1 MWHSLCL
8 TVTEKF
14 ITWCLT
20 LCIFFIKRKSEDE
33 RVTVAVI
40 TFRKFRP
47 NIHGPREFFRT
58 TEHWFHCISIN
69 IRFGFFVTRF
79 YDSWIIHKDFN
90 NFVESKIM
98 KNRQFREI
106 DIFGESTTTIRELWT
121 TTLSDFLLFVPFQRP
136 FQFSQTI
143 CPKSGYKMFYRLL
156 TAPLIRDPWTV
167 INPFYVSQF
176 LSPFS
181 LFWYILGSLASGPPL
196 SVTQQSNRAKY
207 VPVLPGSALQTLCTK
222 ENLRRSATCLD
233 LVTVTRY
240 HQLKFRIAQI
250 FILITVLSPWTLPC
264 LKNVLRQYL
273 NILQSQRPA
282 SKSLC
287 SLLSFPVSQFY

>member
-14 ITWCLT
+14 ITWRLT

-58 TEHWFHCISIN
+58 TKHWFDCISIN

-167 INPFYVSQF
+167 INPFYASQF
-176 LSPFS
+176 FIAV
-181 LFWYILGSLASGPPL
+181 FIILIYLGIISKRAASQCHTAVKPCQICP
-196 SVTQQSNRAKY
+196 SVTRQ
-207 VPVLPGSALQTLCTK
+207 
-222 ENLRRSATCLD
+222 CLAD
-233 LVTVTRY
+233 TV
-240 HQLKFRIAQI
+240 HQGEFTAQCYLSRLESQYGIEDIYI
-250 FILITVLSPWTLPC
+250 FEF
-264 LKNVLRQYL
+264 Y
-273 NILQSQRPA
+273 
-282 SKSLC
+282 C
-287 SLLSFPVSQFY
+287 S